1 MPYQAQP
8 TSYDYDAPLSEAGDL
23 TQKYF
28 AVRDVIQKVSV
39 CMRCGGLVLEP
50 ALGSLCSVD
59 FLKGQMKG
67 SIR

>member
-28 AVRDVIQKVSV
+28 AVRDVIQKVSALYAL
-39 CMRCGGLVLEP
+39 RWAGLRACLGLPVLCRLP
-50 ALGSLCSVD
+50 
-59 FLKGQMKG
+59 
-67 SIR
+67 